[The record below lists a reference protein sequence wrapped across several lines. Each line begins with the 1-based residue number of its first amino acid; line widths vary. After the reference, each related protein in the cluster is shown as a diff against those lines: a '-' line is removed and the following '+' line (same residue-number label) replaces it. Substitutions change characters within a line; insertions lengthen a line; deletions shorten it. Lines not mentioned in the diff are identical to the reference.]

1 MKVLEDSSGAQ
12 YSVKI
17 NKQQQ
22 EKKKKTLIFLR
33 LTKQIFVM
41 IFLL

>member
-22 EKKKKTLIFLR
+22 QQQQGKKKNSNFPQTY
-33 LTKQIFVM
+33 
-41 IFLL
+41 

>member
-22 EKKKKTLIFLR
+22 GKKKKNSNFPQTY
-33 LTKQIFVM
+33 
-41 IFLL
+41 